1 MNKRFDQNLM
11 QNLSAAIDQIEAEV
25 ACAKFK
31 EYGKIID
38 IDSWENI
45 QGQMQHNRTVADE
58 GFGFCISNFFENGDW
73 KRVIVINMENCNRL
87 DLTQDEIVAVILHE
101 LGHLLNSP
109 EFAPEPNLMDCLRNG
124 LPFDLNERDTV
135 RIASA
140 TLNEVYADSYANVHG
155 YGAELLSTF
164 KKYNDH
170 FNKPVGY
177 FEERAAK
184 INSAELLEG
193 TVKPIKRMQ

>member
-1 MNKRFDQNLM
+1 MNKRFDQNLI

-58 GFGFCISNFFENGDW
+58 GFGFCISNFF
-73 KRVIVINMENCNRL
+73 
-87 DLTQDEIVAVILHE
+87 VAVILHE

-109 EFAPEPNLMDCLRNG
+109 EFSPEPNLMDCLRNG
-124 LPFDLNERDTV
+124 LPFDVNERDTV
-135 RIASA
+135 RIANA

-177 FEERAAK
+177 FEERVAK

-193 TVKPIKRMQ
+193 TVKPIERMQ

>member
-11 QNLSAAIDQIEAEV
+11 QGLSAAIDKLEAKLDCE
-25 ACAKFK
+25 KFR
-31 EYGKIID
+31 EYSNVID

-45 QGQMQHNRTVADE
+45 QGQMQHNKSVADE

-73 KRVIVINMENCNRL
+73 KRIIVINMENCNRL

-124 LPFDLNERDTV
+124 SAFDINERDTI
-135 RIASA
+135 RTANA

-164 KKYNDH
+164 KKYHDY

-184 INSAELLEG
+184 INSDELLEG
-193 TVKPIKRMQ
+193 TVKPIEIMQ